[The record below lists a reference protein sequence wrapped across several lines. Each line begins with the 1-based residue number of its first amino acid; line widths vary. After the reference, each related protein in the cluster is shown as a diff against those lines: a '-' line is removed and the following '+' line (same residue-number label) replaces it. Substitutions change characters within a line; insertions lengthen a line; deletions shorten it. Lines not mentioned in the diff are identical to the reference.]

1 MLVSQAVSKAYILSG
16 LVSRSLNTVSRD
28 QSSDGLDL
36 LNLLMGEINIQPDY
50 IPYFSLQT
58 MTTVTGQEQYFFE
71 NVAEISTLTYL
82 LNNVRYAVAQDNRDH
97 YFGAPRAENISSL
110 PFRWYSERVVGGT
123 QVYLYFFP
131 SQELVITLKCKMFL
145 PPVTLDTDLS
155 TLYDISYQSYLIY
168 LLVKKIC
175 QWNKISVNPE
185 VLEELKRFQ
194 QIMSDMNPKDLT
206 IRKTFSLSKSESLNY
221 AIVNFSRGFVPG

>member
-1 MLVSQAVSKAYILSG
+1 
-16 LVSRSLNTVSRD
+16 
-28 QSSDGLDL
+28 
-36 LNLLMGEINIQPDY
+36 
-50 IPYFSLQT
+50 
-58 MTTVTGQEQYFFE
+58 
-71 NVAEISTLTYL
+71 
-82 LNNVRYAVAQDNRDH
+82 VRYAVAQDNRDH
-97 YFGAPRAENISSL
+97 YFGASRAENISSL

-194 QIMSDMNPKDLT
+194 QIMDDMNPKDLT